1 MSKSL
6 FITSSQVTAI
16 CKGAQKAGFIA
27 EIEIGDILIRLMP
40 SDNIEEKMKSSRTVA
55 AYDNDMPIL

>member
-6 FITSSQVTAI
+6 FITSSQITAI

-27 EIEIGDILIRLMP
+27 EIEIGDVLIRLMP
-40 SDNIEEKMKSSRTVA
+40 GDNIKEKLKSQQVVL
-55 AYDNDMPIL
+55 DDDMPIL

>member
-6 FITSSQVTAI
+6 FITSSQITAI

-27 EIEIGDILIRLMP
+27 EIEIGDVLIRLMP
-40 SDNIEEKMKSSRTVA
+40 GDNIKEKMKASLTR
-55 AYDNDMPIL
+55 YDDDMPVL